1 MSMEVRR
8 VQRLGSSSLV
18 ITLPKE
24 WTRRLGIKP
33 GDQILLYDE
42 GSELRISPLEKK
54 VDSGVY
60 LDLTRIEPQL
70 ASYIITCIYLSGF
83 DTATVKMPRTGSDLV
98 EELRFRSQRFMG
110 AEVYKVG
117 NGEIKVDILLD
128 MNKVDLS
135 RLFKI
140 MSNNI
145 SKITRILIN
154 KFQNRES
161 PDDIKQAEFLR
172 SDFMGTLYLAMRYIG
187 SRRLAEPGKTG
198 SSLLSIQTAIVSNY
212 MGFLVDLLYDILVE
226 LNEAIYKTS
235 GNEKKQI
242 VAVLKGIEEAGS
254 LTLRLIASPSTKR
267 ITELHGIVEDI
278 DKRLKNLVKHVETPA
293 GGILLGRLQDTA
305 RLLLIIKNVITC
317 RTILYI
323 ATNHKE

>member
-54 VDSGVY
+54 TGSGVY

-83 DTATVKMPRTGSDLV
+83 DTATVKMPRTDSDLV

-110 AEVYKVG
+110 AEVYEIRD
-117 NGEIKVDILLD
+117 GEIKVDILLD
-128 MNKVDLS
+128 MSKVDLS

-161 PDDIKQAEFLR
+161 PDDLKQAEFLR
-172 SDFMGTLYLAMRYIG
+172 ADFMRTLYLAMRYIG
-187 SRRLAEPGKTG
+187 SRKLAEPGKTG
-198 SSLLSIQTAIVSNY
+198 SSLLSIQTAIASNY
-212 MGFLVDLLYDILVE
+212 MGLLVDLLYDILVGLSDTIE
-226 LNEAIYKTS
+226 KTS
-235 GNEKKQI
+235 DNEKKQI

-267 ITELHGIVEDI
+267 TTELQEIVEKV
-278 DKRLKNLVKHVETPA
+278 DKRLKTLIKHAETPA
-293 GGILLGRLQDTA
+293 GGILLGRLQDAA
-305 RLLLIIKNVITC
+305 RLLSIITNVITC
-317 RTILYI
+317 RTILYVAI
-323 ATNHKE
+323 KHKE